1 MRRTAA
7 LVLVF
12 VHLLQAGW
20 ILQGGVDLLFPR
32 TQTVKAGETRCCTSG
47 CGCPT
52 EAQQRNSCC
61 CFPKREAPATVPV
74 QVPISSFEEDH
85 CRGVGGAVSM
95 LVSQPAIPGVMGWP
109 PSIEVSSSF
118 EIPAQRPNPTYVD
131 RSWDKVPIW
140 PLRLRSHASGPPG
153 RLFRARH
160 TCCVHRNTRDGAPPW
175 FALFSS
181 SWGR

>member
-7 LVLVF
+7 LVLIV

-32 TQTVKAGETRCCTSG
+32 LQTVKAGETRCCTSG

-52 EAQQRNSCC
+52 EAQKRKSCC
-61 CFPKREAPATVPV
+61 CFPKRETPAPEPI

-95 LVSQPAIPGVMGWP
+95 LVSQPAILGVVGWP
-109 PSIEVSSSF
+109 PSIEKSSLF
-118 EIPAQRPNPTYVD
+118 EIPPQRPAPTCIY
-131 RSWDKVPIW
+131 RSWDKVPI
-140 PLRLRSHASGPPG
+140 
-153 RLFRARH
+153 
-160 TCCVHRNTRDGAPPW
+160 
-175 FALFSS
+175 
-181 SWGR
+181 